1 MTGNL
6 LVTPERLISA
16 SNEFSNLGQEVNRI
30 TDDMLDRVE
39 SLSSTW
45 AGEAHTAYQS
55 KFSQLR
61 DDMAKIY
68 SMIREHSQDLS
79 EMARN
84 YQAAESA
91 NVEAGMALNAEIID

>member
-1 MTGNL
+1 MTGNI
-6 LVTPERLISA
+6 LVTPEKLISA
-16 SNEFSNLGQEVNRI
+16 SSEFSSLGQEVNRI
-30 TDDMLDRVE
+30 TDNMLERVD

-45 AGEAHTAYQS
+45 AGEAYTAYQS

-61 DDMAKIY
+61 DDMTRIY
-68 SMIREHSQDLS
+68 GMIKEHSADLS

-91 NVEAGMALNAEIID
+91 NVEAGTALNAEIID